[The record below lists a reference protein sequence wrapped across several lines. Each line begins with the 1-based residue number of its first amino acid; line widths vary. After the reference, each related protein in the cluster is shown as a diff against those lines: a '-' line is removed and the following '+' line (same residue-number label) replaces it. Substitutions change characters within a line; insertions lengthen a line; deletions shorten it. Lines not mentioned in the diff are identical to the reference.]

1 MVAWRFTALPAQKA
15 ANTVFSELKPDA
27 VKFID
32 FGALEDAFIVEEKK
46 KEGEDGAASVA
57 GGKEKD
63 KKKTEMPKVMSQQ
76 RATVIEIIM
85 GRLKKNPQDIKNWI
99 SSCDKKYLTPE
110 IVSELKSLFPVKPEA
125 YEEEKAALLG
135 YPNPSEL
142 TKNEFVLYE
151 LLSVPRIRE
160 KLSVLSFDLD
170 VAQRLTE
177 AKSELR
183 VVSMAI
189 KELKNDKLKKILE
202 IALAAGNYLNSGG
215 KNGKAPAAGFKLD
228 SLLKMN
234 EVVSPKQKVS
244 LLQFIIQQLY
254 DKHPEL
260 ANFYEEMPSLEP
272 ATAAIGSLGTEIGAI
287 KKGAVDLK
295 GEMTKCSSVS
305 ATNPGEGKW
314 ADALTKSDVALSAEL
329 NILDEKMKEINDIM
343 NYFGETGDAAQFF
356 AQWLKFVQLF
366 QKTVKTIE
374 TKKAREEAAKKK
386 EEEKKRK
393 ADEKA
398 LLEGFVSG
406 IKTNG
411 SLRGLKP
418 EQKAMMA
425 GLSKAAQ
432 AKEEE
437 GLITQIST
445 SLKSGQT
452 FSRLR
457 GHRAVNDLKVES
469 GDKPKGGTIRGKG
482 TVKGKKTM
490 TRTTAAAA
498 SGGSS
503 AASGGSKAPLSGK
516 TIRECSMIV
525 DDILSLVVAPT
536 GPAPGAPAATT
547 GDKKKD
553 KVSVMNISWDDK
565 K

>member
-1 MVAWRFTALPAQKA
+1 
-15 ANTVFSELKPDA
+15 
-27 VKFID
+27 
-32 FGALEDAFIVEEKK
+32 
-46 KEGEDGAASVA
+46 
-57 GGKEKD
+57 
-63 KKKTEMPKVMSQQ
+63 
-76 RATVIEIIM
+76 M
-85 GRLKKNPQDIKNWI
+85 GRLKKNPQDIKSWI
-99 SSCDKKYLTPE
+99 ANCDKKYLTPE

-125 YEEEKAALLG
+125 FEEEKTALLA

-160 KLSVLSFDLD
+160 KLTVLSFDLD

-215 KNGKAPAAGFKLD
+215 RNGKAPALGFKLD

-287 KKGAVDLK
+287 KKGATELK
-295 GEMTKCSSVS
+295 GEMTKCSG
-305 ATNPGEGKW
+305 AAAANPGEGKW
-314 ADALTKSDVALSAEL
+314 AEALTKSDLALSAEL

-343 NYFGETGDAAQFF
+343 SYFGETGDAAQFF
-356 AQWLKFVQLF
+356 AQWLKFVQTF

-374 TKKAREEAAKKK
+374 TKKAREEATKKK

-398 LLEGFVSG
+398 LLEGFVTG

-432 AKEEE
+432 AKDEE

-469 GDKPKGGTIRGKG
+469 GDKPKGGTIKGKG
-482 TVKGKKTM
+482 TVKGKRTM
-490 TRTTAAAA
+490 TRTGGAAAA
-498 SGGSS
+498 SGG
-503 AASGGSKAPLSGK
+503 AQPAGKAPLSGK

-547 GDKKKD
+547 GEKKKD